1 VYIHKFNIDIFKK
14 NRIPAGD
21 FFDLNLTNV
30 NLEKLLGTR
39 PIEIEMPELI
49 QEIPQLCIYPV
60 SSIEILNCLEFNSDV
75 NLKVKT
81 IKDNFSGEYYSIH
94 FRLDIDAIIHYTF
107 GKEVYTHFMDLANT
121 SVESAMEYFQTLDLN
136 KVNKYCSFL
145 MKQYFTFLLKMGF
158 DKTWYISTSL
168 TKWSIHD
175 PMIPFLKQLTDF
187 ILNNGGVYYISPV
200 IYQERELNALVDL
213 LVLRDSIK
221 LIGFEGS
228 SFSEGYCFKVNTIRK
243 VTTQFFFVKEYP
255 DEV

>member
-81 IKDNFSGEYYSIH
+81 IK
-94 FRLDIDAIIHYTF
+94 
-107 GKEVYTHFMDLANT
+107 
-121 SVESAMEYFQTLDLN
+121 
-136 KVNKYCSFL
+136 
-145 MKQYFTFLLKMGF
+145 
-158 DKTWYISTSL
+158 
-168 TKWSIHD
+168 
-175 PMIPFLKQLTDF
+175 
-187 ILNNGGVYYISPV
+187 
-200 IYQERELNALVDL
+200 
-213 LVLRDSIK
+213 
-221 LIGFEGS
+221 
-228 SFSEGYCFKVNTIRK
+228 
-243 VTTQFFFVKEYP
+243 
-255 DEV
+255 